1 MENVQKE
8 FGFEVDFLPVGDK
21 TRSGDAICL
30 RWGYNLC
37 DETGGHRQQFVMV
50 VDGGYAPVGESVVN
64 HVKNFYKT
72 SCIDVVVNTHPHRD
86 HINGLSTVIEKCSV
100 RYLSMHQPWDHKGL
114 RDIFKDGR
122 VTAKSIKDH
131 LKDGLEKAYDISKSV
146 KDGGKIKLTNCF
158 APATWSK
165 LCGVD
170 VHILG
175 PTKDYYESLLP
186 AFTSTPTNG
195 EDVDLGQ
202 RVEFLNQTIPFDR
215 CPLTDAGETSAEN
228 NSGIILA
235 FKLPASIGGG
245 IVMLTG
251 DAGIPALLNAAGEA
265 ERLLLDLPNNIR
277 FFQAPH
283 HGSIQNLGP
292 SVLDKVFGK
301 KVTDAIAYISV
312 SSDHDNQHPAKHVT
326 NALLERGVLSFLT
339 AGQPI
344 RKSFGK
350 VPKRDGWITLT
361 PIPHYPEVEKVEFSM
376 SPKKS

>member
-1 MENVQKE
+1 MENGQQE
-8 FGFEVDFLPVGDK
+8 FGFEIDFLPVGDK

-37 DETGGHRQQFVMV
+37 DESGGHRQQFVMV
-50 VDGGYAPVGESVVN
+50 VDGGYAPVGESIVN

-72 SCIDVVVNTHPHRD
+72 SRIDVVVNTHPHRD
-86 HINGLSTVIEKCSV
+86 HINGLSTVMEKCVVS
-100 RYLSMHQPWDHKGL
+100 YLSIHRPWEHTGL
-114 RDIFKDGR
+114 KEIFKDGR

-131 LKDGLEKAYDISKSV
+131 LKDGLEKAYDISKTV
-146 KDGGKIKLTNCF
+146 KDEGKVKLTSCF
-158 APATWSK
+158 APTSWSG

-186 AFTSTPTNG
+186 AFTSTPTDG

-202 RVEFLNQTIPFDR
+202 RVEFSKQTVPSEC

-235 FKLPASIGGG
+235 FKLPESVGGG

-251 DAGIPALLNAAGEA
+251 DAGIPALLNAATEA
-265 ERLLLDLPNNIR
+265 ERLSLDLSHNIR
-277 FFQAPH
+277 FFQVPH

-292 SVLDKVFGK
+292 SVLKKVFGK
-301 KVTDAIAYISV
+301 RAASAIAYISV
-312 SSDHDNQHPAKHVT
+312 SANHDNEHPAKHVT
-326 NALLERGVLSFLT
+326 NALLDCGVQSFLT

-344 RKSFGK
+344 RKAFGK
-350 VPKRDGWITLT
+350 VPVREGWVSLT
-361 PIPHYPEVEKVEFSM
+361 AIPHYPEVEKVEFSRKM
-376 SPKKS
+376 Q